1 MCLTVPARVLER
13 RGARSLV
20 TSRGWTRE
28 VDTSQVSAK
37 PGDYVLVQGGVAMI
51 TLGAREAEEIEQAW
65 AEVEAAGTI
74 LHGARLRIKTVP
86 ANAACGACG
95 RVVEVRPP
103 SGRTHFMTPL
113 TCDACGSGVT
123 IEDGRGFVIR
133 SAVMR
138 LE

>member
-1 MCLTVPARVLER
+1 MHELVIAQDVVRAVLNEVKRQSAVGVRSIDLEVGELEGLREIDLR
-13 RGARSLV
+13 RAF
-20 TSRGWTRE
+20 
-28 VDTSQVSAK
+28 
-37 PGDYVLVQGGVAMI
+37 
-51 TLGAREAEEIEQAW
+51 
-65 AEVEAAGTI
+65 EVEAAGTI

-138 LE
+138 LEEP